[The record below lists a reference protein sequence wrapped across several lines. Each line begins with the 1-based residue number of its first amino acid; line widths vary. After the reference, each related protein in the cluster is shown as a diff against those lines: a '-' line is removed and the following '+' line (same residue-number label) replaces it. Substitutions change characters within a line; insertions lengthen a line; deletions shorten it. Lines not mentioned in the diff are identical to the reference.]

1 MTGIYDLSTPEWL
14 LAFLS
19 AFFIG
24 FSKTGITG
32 VGALPIAIFANIFP
46 SRQSTG
52 IVLPL
57 LICADAVAVK
67 TYHHHAKWNHLI
79 KLLPWTLLGI
89 LIGFF
94 VMGKI
99 SNEQVSKSI
108 GVILIV
114 MIFIHVVRQKFFA
127 GSGDHIPHHPLFSFT
142 IGILGGFTTMIANA
156 AGPLMVLY
164 MIAMRLPKLELL
176 GTGAW
181 YFFTINTL
189 KVPFSCWLNLI
200 TWDSLKFDLL
210 MIPMVLAGAFTGKA
224 VVKHI
229 NQKFFEWI
237 LLLLTFVAGLR
248 LLLQ

>member
-1 MTGIYDLSTPEWL
+1 MTGIFDLSTVEWL

-19 AFFIG
+19 AFLIG

-32 VGALPIAIFANIFP
+32 VGALPIAILANIFP

-67 TYHHHAKWNHLI
+67 TYHHHAKWTYLI

-89 LIGFF
+89 FIGYFALE
-94 VMGKI
+94 KI
-99 SNEQVSKSI
+99 SNEQVSKFI
-108 GVILIV
+108 GITLIV
-114 MIFIHVVRQKFFA
+114 MIGLHIVRQQFL
-127 GSGDHIPHHPLFSFT
+127 GSSSDKIPHHPLFSLT
-142 IGILGGFTTMIANA
+142 VGVLGGFITMIANA

-164 MIAMRLPKLELL
+164 MLAMRLPKLELL

-181 YFFTINTL
+181 YFFAINTI
-189 KVPFSCWLNLI
+189 KVPFSWDLHLI

-210 MIPMVLAGAFTGKA
+210 MVPTVLAGALAGKVA
-224 VVKHI
+224 VKHI
-229 NQKFFEWI
+229 NQKLFEWI
-237 LLLLTFVAGLR
+237 LLVLTFLAGVR
-248 LLLQ
+248 LVL